1 MLIEQVILVFFKI
14 ISETGISAGVRRIEA
29 VTGDGAREFIYQRE
43 QVLKELGELVK
54 SGVND
59 LVSKV
64 RQINESNR
72 VLEKRLNFLSRKLQK
87 ALEMNWLIKQ
97 LI

>member
-1 MLIEQVILVFFKI
+1 M
-14 ISETGISAGVRRIEA
+14 
-29 VTGDGAREFIYQRE
+29 GARAP
-43 QVLKELGELVK
+43 GELVK

-72 VLEKRLNFLSRKLQK
+72 VLEKEIEFLKQK
-87 ALEMNWLIKQ
+87 IAKSAGNELIKQ

>member
-1 MLIEQVILVFFKI
+1 M
-14 ISETGISAGVRRIEA
+14 
-29 VTGDGAREFIYQRE
+29 
-43 QVLKELGELVK
+43 LKELGELVK

-72 VLEKRLNFLSRKLQK
+72 VLEKEIEFLT
-87 ALEMNWLIKQ
+87 ENC
-97 LI
+97 